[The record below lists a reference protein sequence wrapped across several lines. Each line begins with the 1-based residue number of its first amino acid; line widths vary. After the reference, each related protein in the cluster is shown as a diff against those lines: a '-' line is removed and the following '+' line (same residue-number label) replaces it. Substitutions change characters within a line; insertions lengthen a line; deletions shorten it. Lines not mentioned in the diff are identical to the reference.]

1 MKWFQQ
7 EIGSLECLFLCCAS
21 LPPFQHN
28 ANALHEFRRRWP
40 ARSGGGGGG
49 GTYSSSH
56 FDFLAH
62 DNVSQII
69 KEIPSDFGL
78 VAGMRHLLLIFALC
92 CATRAFAALQPSN
105 LGDDELSALACACP
119 AYSATARICIP
130 HASSQAA
137 PVLRFCQA
145 PARSTHAPCRA
156 RAFLEA

>member
-7 EIGSLECLFLCCAS
+7 EIGSLECLCLCCAS
-21 LPPFQHN
+21 LPLFQHN

-62 DNVSQII
+62 DDVSQII
-69 KEIPSDFGL
+69 KEMPSDFGL

-105 LGDDELSALACACP
+105 LGDDELSALACA
-119 AYSATARICIP
+119 
-130 HASSQAA
+130 
-137 PVLRFCQA
+137 
-145 PARSTHAPCRA
+145 
-156 RAFLEA
+156 